1 MMLERLPEEK
11 VQVKMTICQN
21 CNGMFRAAVAHE
33 MDHESKSNFLKEAF
47 NHDLAIRTVSLTE
60 YRSTE
65 RKWCSCVKP
74 RPATDY

>member
-21 CNGMFRAAVAHE
+21 CNGIFRAAVAHE
-33 MDHESKSNFLKEAF
+33 MNHESKSDFLKEAF
-47 NHDLAIRTVSLTE
+47 NHDLSIWTVSLTE

-65 RKWCSCVKP
+65 MKWCKCVKP
-74 RPATDY
+74 RATSD